1 MCQKRPP
8 IPSSPSNPLE
18 ESFLKETVREL
29 ITIISDEWL
38 REVELSPEA
47 MRISSSSS
55 TMHYLVKKDMVKVL
69 YNPIVGANIISATF
83 AFTCLG
89 DEPLVRIDKI
99 FRSALGS
106 IIEGCGILC
115 GVPVR
120 HNNIEA
126 ILDFHMFEVHDF
138 DLLIGYQ
145 LGKLLLDAPTAR
157 VLDIK
162 LESDFFSS

>member
-1 MCQKRPP
+1 
-8 IPSSPSNPLE
+8 
-18 ESFLKETVREL
+18 
-29 ITIISDEWL
+29 
-38 REVELSPEA
+38 
-47 MRISSSSS
+47 
-55 TMHYLVKKDMVKVL
+55 MHYLVKKDMVKVL

-145 LGKLLLDAPTAR
+145 LGKLLLERPQVIRLSWGFRGHKIGQAVVREVRFLSLLT
-157 VLDIK
+157 
-162 LESDFFSS
+162 